1 VVGGGV
7 VGWAGAATVTA
18 PARGRSRARQLP
30 VLPLPDTLTVITTK
44 EPGVALP
51 TRNLSVRVPL
61 PLARMAA
68 PPPCSHA
75 SGPLAVTC
83 AFATVRTRIF
93 AIVWS
98 AGRQTTALA
107 RHTRLDVARTAGVA
121 AGRGVGSAVAELP
134 LFEPLPFAQ
143 PAMAAN
149 SATIATEPD
158 QAGWRIGQARW
169 PD

>member
-1 VVGGGV
+1 MVGGGV

-30 VLPLPDTLTVITTK
+30 VLPLLDTLTVITTK

-83 AFATVRTRIF
+83 APATVRTSIF

-107 RHTRLDVARTAGVA
+107 
-121 AGRGVGSAVAELP
+121 
-134 LFEPLPFAQ
+134 
-143 PAMAAN
+143 
-149 SATIATEPD
+149 
-158 QAGWRIGQARW
+158 
-169 PD
+169 